1 MRSHQ
6 FAHLVTIFLILT
18 GIVLFPITI
27 WLPSAAA
34 AVAAFFLPSAVS
46 MVFIISTSVIELA
59 ASVYLLHYAFRL
71 SFDEEGRG
79 DRRIGFA
86 ALVIL
91 PIYLILAVF
100 TFVIYL
106 QYNQWQVYLLFAI
119 LFGLIVAVVVFLVR
133 LIQTEDL
140 FHKNVN
146 DTKKLD

>member
-18 GIVLFPITI
+18 GVVLFPITI

-34 AVAAFFLPSAVS
+34 AVAAFFLPPVGS
-46 MVFIISTSVIELA
+46 MVFIIGTSAIELA
-59 ASVYLLHYAFRL
+59 ASIYLLHYAFRL

-100 TFVIYL
+100 AFVIYVH
-106 QYNQWQVYLLFAI
+106 YGQWQVYLLFAV
-119 LFGLIVAVVVFLVR
+119 LFGLIAAAVVFLIR
-133 LIQTEDL
+133 LIRTEDL
-140 FHKNVN
+140 FRKNVN
-146 DTKKLD
+146 DTKKLN